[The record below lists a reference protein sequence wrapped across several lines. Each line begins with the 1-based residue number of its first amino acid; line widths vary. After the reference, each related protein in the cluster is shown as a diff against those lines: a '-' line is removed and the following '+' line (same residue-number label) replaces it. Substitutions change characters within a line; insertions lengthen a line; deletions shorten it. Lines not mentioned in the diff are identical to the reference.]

1 MKIAEFCIKHKVTTI
16 LTCIMIVVFGAMS
29 FGSLPLALMP
39 SIDLPMAVVTATY
52 VGAGPEEIEN
62 LVTKPLEEACAS
74 VAGMDTLQSRSQENA
89 SLVMV
94 TFADGTDMDEAL
106 VSLREKVDLA
116 KASLPSDASAP
127 TVMKLD
133 VDAMPVTVIGL
144 KGADLAQLQ
153 TIAEDDISPLLE
165 RIDGVASVSITGGYE
180 NEVAVDTYA
189 DRMHGYGLS
198 VSYIAQMLGADNV
211 AMPAGEV
218 DNGSQTMSVRTD
230 GEYKSVEDVAN
241 TLLPLPKGGTVRL
254 GEVAK
259 VSMQPKKQSA
269 IAKVDGAPCVMLS
282 VSKQSGVNTVQV
294 ANRVKDAMAELT
306 QENPTLSWNLLLD
319 QSDYINM
326 TVQSVIENILL
337 GVLFAALVLLVFLRD
352 FGATA
357 VISVSMP
364 VCIVSVFLIMRA
376 LNITM
381 NMMSLGGMAM
391 GVGMIVD
398 NSIVVLEN
406 IFRFRADGCSRWD
419 SCTQGAAEV
428 SLSISAGTLT
438 TVAVFLPIG
447 LSGGMAGM
455 MFREFCITIV
465 ALLMASL
472 LIALTLVPLLCYI
485 TMDRGRRRLR
495 VPNTTGDLVDRPLMR
510 QYKRML
516 RFFLEKRAVAVLVS
530 GAMIAV
536 FVVSL
541 FTAGVELMP
550 ETDQGELTI
559 AVGMPVGAEMEETAR
574 IQDRITG
581 IIQKTVPE
589 LDSLYYSTS
598 GTSMYSSGGASVTVQ
613 LTDLDKRERSAMQV
627 ADSLRRDLADIAGC
641 ELSISAASTMSM
653 SSTGSA
659 IDVELSGGDYA
670 SLTRAGDDLVALF
683 SALPDAVEVESS
695 AAEEVPRV
703 NVSINRANA
712 TRFGLTAATIGTA
725 VRGSLNGSTA
735 TTLKIAGDEYDITVR
750 GDETSKSSLDA
761 LKAVAIPT
769 PTGGTVPLSL
779 VAEVKTELAPQ
790 MIARTNQSRTIT
802 VTGDSLSGNTV
813 ELNKAVNQILS
824 EYEMPDGVR
833 METGGEM
840 QDMIESFSTLGT
852 AFIVALGLVYF
863 VLASQFESFVL
874 PVIIMMILPIGLLGA
889 MFGLPL
895 TGNKISMVSL
905 LGIII
910 LAGTVVNSAIV
921 LIDYILTRR
930 ARGEDKN
937 TAILNACPRRVRP
950 VLMTTLTTIL
960 GLVPM
965 AVSGGEGAELM
976 RPMAV
981 VMITGMI
988 VSTIVTLVFTPVY
1001 YSLIDS
1007 LTERFRK
1014 KHPPQDPKQ
1023 DIPGYVPEKE
1033 GESLVIH
1040 Q

>member
-1 MKIAEFCIKHKVTTI
+1 MRIAEFCIKHKVTTI
-16 LTCIMIVVFGAMS
+16 LSFIMVVIFGLMT

-39 SIDLPMAVVTATY
+39 SIDLPMAIVTTTY

-62 LVTKPLEEACAS
+62 LVTKPLEEACAR

-106 VSLREKVDLA
+106 VDLREKVDLA
-116 KASLPSDASAP
+116 KSTLPDDASAP
-127 TVMKLD
+127 TVMKMD
-133 VDAMPVTVIGL
+133 VDAMPVVVIGL

-153 TIAEDDISPLLE
+153 SIAQDDVSPVLE

-180 NEVAVDTYA
+180 NEVSVDTYA

-198 VSYIAQMLGADNV
+198 VAYLAQMLGADNV

-218 DNGSQTMSVRTD
+218 DNGSHTLSVRTD
-230 GEYKSVEDVAN
+230 GEYKSVDDVAN
-241 TLLPLPKGGTVRL
+241 TLIPLPKGGTVRL

-259 VSMQPKKQSA
+259 VSMQPKKQTA

-294 ANRVKDAMAELT
+294 ANRVKDAMADLT
-306 QENPTLSWNLLLD
+306 QDNPTLSWNLVLD
-319 QSDYINM
+319 QSEYINQ
-326 TVQSVIENILL
+326 TVESVIQNIVL
-337 GVLFAALVLLVFLRD
+337 GVVLAALVLLVFLRD

-364 VCIVSVFLIMRA
+364 VCIISVFLIMRA

-406 IFRFRADGCSRWD
+406 IFRFRSDGYSRWD
-419 SCTQGAAEV
+419 ACTKGAAEV
-428 SLSISAGTLT
+428 SLAISASTLT

-455 MFREFCITIV
+455 MFKEFCITIV

-472 LIALTLVPLLCYI
+472 VIALTLVPLLCYM

-510 QYKRML
+510 RYKSVL
-516 RFFLEKRAVAVLVS
+516 RFLLTRRSVAVIVS
-530 GAMIAV
+530 FAMIAV
-536 FVVSL
+536 FIVSI
-541 FTAGVELMP
+541 FAAGVELIP
-550 ETDQGELTI
+550 ETDQGEI
-559 AVGMPVGAEMEETAR
+559 SISVSMPVGAEMEETAR
-574 IQDRITG
+574 IEDRITG

-598 GTSMYSSGGASVTVQ
+598 SMSPFGGSGAGVTVQ
-613 LTDLDKRERSAMQV
+613 LVDLAKRERTAMQV

-641 ELSISAASTMSM
+641 ELSVSTASTMSM
-653 SSTGSA
+653 SSTGSP
-659 IDVELSGGDYA
+659 IDIELSGDDYTA
-670 SLTRAGDDLVALF
+670 LTRAGDDLVERI
-683 SALPDAVEVESS
+683 SALPDAVEVKSS
-695 AAEEVPRV
+695 AADEVPRV

-712 TRFGLTAATIGTA
+712 TRFGLTAATIGAA

-750 GDETSKSSLDA
+750 GDETSKASLDA

-769 PTGGTVPLSL
+769 QTGGTVPLSL
-779 VAEVKTELAPQ
+779 VADVKTELAPQ
-790 MIARTNQSRTIT
+790 MITRMNQSRTIT

-813 ELNKAVNQILS
+813 ELNKAVSQIMS
-824 EYEMPDGVR
+824 EYELPDGVR
-833 METGGEM
+833 SETGGEM
-840 QDMIESFSTLGT
+840 KDMAESFTTLGM
-852 AFIVALGLVYF
+852 ALIVALGLVYF

-889 MFGLPL
+889 MFGLPI

-905 LGIII
+905 LAVII
-910 LAGTVVNSAIV
+910 LAGTVVNSSIV
-921 LIDYILTRR
+921 LIDYIQTRR
-930 ARGEDKN
+930 GRGEDKD

-965 AVSGGEGAELM
+965 AMSHSEGAELM

-981 VMITGMI
+981 VMIAGMVI
-988 VSTIVTLVFTPVY
+988 STIVTLLFTPVY
-1001 YSLIDS
+1001 YSLVDS
-1007 LTERFRK
+1007 LTSRFHK

-1023 DIPGYVPEKE
+1023 DIPGYVPEKGE
-1033 GESLVIH
+1033 ESLV
-1040 Q
+1040 